1 MAACQLMRGLQ
12 RHSRYHDSSYLFV
25 IPLRHTSS
33 SYQAVQTSFF
43 FVVIPLR
50 HTSSSLSHRSSLNM
64 LKSSTSRRIRFVH
77 QVLGGPPT
85 ELLAPQGGP
94 RPSSYPAS
102 PRYSSHVEGP
112 WFRHT
117 RVIPSSYLR
126 CDFWPRAVFQ
136 QTKTKALMDPGFVI
150 PASYL
155 RHTFVAIAGPGTFF
169 GGPKCWCHHSHSQPR
184 PQPRPQHATATATTG
199 HCHGFSHSQSHS
211 QPQPQPPQPL
221 PYPQARPATATATAT
236 AIATAR
242 HSCHSQAQPGTATA
256 VATAT
261 VSHSHSQ
268 PQPHLATASHS

>member
-1 MAACQLMRGLQ
+1 
-12 RHSRYHDSSYLFV
+12 
-25 IPLRHTSS
+25 
-33 SYQAVQTSFF
+33 
-43 FVVIPLR
+43 
-50 HTSSSLSHRSSLNM
+50 
-64 LKSSTSRRIRFVH
+64 
-77 QVLGGPPT
+77 
-85 ELLAPQGGP
+85 LLAPQGGP

-184 PQPRPQHATATATTG
+184 PQPRPQHATATATTQPTATA
-199 HCHGFSHSQSHS
+199 SHSRPLPRL
-211 QPQPQPPQPL
+211 QPQPKPQ
-221 PYPQARPATATATAT
+221 PATATATTAT
-236 AIATAR
+236 AIPT
-242 HSCHSQAQPGTATA
+242 GTA
-256 VATAT
+256 
-261 VSHSHSQ
+261 SHSHS
-268 PQPHLATASHS
+268 HGHSNSHS